1 MPKCNY
7 LYMNFNQKWLG
18 VVARLNVSRSNGPK
32 GVAPNKP
39 LLLLSIIDLVEAG
52 KVGVNGLIV
61 KDAELVLRF
70 RSYSPICVK
79 RRGNKIDLDLPFRH
93 LASDGIYAPV
103 GKDEREVILNPE
115 FLALLSDPGFRLKVR
130 KILVSTYFPAN
141 EQVGLCNALNISTLS
156 STEIA
161 EIKEDA
167 EEYKIQV
174 TRGRDARFAVQ
185 VISGYHFTCAL
196 TGYRLNSDSGFNL
209 LEAAHIQ
216 AHSKRGPDVPENGL
230 ALTPTAHELFDALL
244 WTVSDDFKVI
254 VPEKRFKESVSLG
267 GEHFKLGDRHGRKL
281 CFHDQA
287 QLRPAR
293 EYLKWHR
300 AQAGLARGHG
310 DKGIR

>member
-1 MPKCNY
+1 MK
-7 LYMNFNQKWLG
+7 LDKKWLG
-18 VVARLNVSRSNGPK
+18 VVARLNVSKSKGPN

-52 KVGVNGLIV
+52 KVGVNGLVV

-93 LASDGIYAPV
+93 LASDGIYTPV

-115 FLALLSDPGFRLKVR
+115 FLALLGDPAFRLKVR

-141 EQVGLCNALNISTLS
+141 EQVGLCAALGISTLAPS
-156 STEIA
+156 EVA
-161 EIKEDA
+161 EIREDA
-167 EEYKIQV
+167 EEYKTQMK
-174 TRGRDARFAVQ
+174 RGRDARFAVQ
-185 VISGYHFTCAL
+185 VISGYYFTCAL

-230 ALTPTAHELFDALL
+230 ALTPTAHEMFDAGL

-281 CFHDQA
+281 CFHGQA
-287 QLRPAR
+287 QLRPEKQYLAWHRNACGAR
-293 EYLKWHR
+293 EGTR
-300 AQAGLARGHG
+300 
-310 DKGIR
+310 

>member
-1 MPKCNY
+1 MK
-7 LYMNFNQKWLG
+7 LDKKWLG
-18 VVARLNVSRSNGPK
+18 LVAQLNVSSSNGPK
-32 GVAPNKP
+32 GMAPNKP

-52 KVGVNGLIV
+52 KVGVNGLVV

-70 RSYSPICVK
+70 RLYSPICVK

-93 LASDGIYAPV
+93 LASDGIYTPV

-115 FLALLSDPGFRLKVR
+115 FLALLGDPAFRLKVR
-130 KILVSTYFPAN
+130 KILVSSYFPAN
-141 EQVGLCNALNISTLS
+141 EQVGLCAALGISTMTPS
-156 STEIA
+156 EVAKIR
-161 EIKEDA
+161 KDA
-167 EEYKIQV
+167 EEYKAQMK
-174 TRGRDARFAVQ
+174 RGRDARFAVQ
-185 VISGYHFTCAL
+185 VISGYYFTCAL

-230 ALTPTAHELFDALL
+230 ALTPTAHEMFDAGL

-281 CFHDQA
+281 CFHGQA
-287 QLRPAR
+287 QLRP
-293 EYLKWHR
+293 EKQYLEWHR
-300 AQAGLARGHG
+300 AQAGLAR
-310 DKGIR
+310 